1 MLSTASE
8 YALRSMCCLAR
19 NGLDAMT
26 AEMVAAETDIGSEY
40 LSKVLGQLARGGLV
54 RSRRGRG
61 GGFSLALPPAEISL
75 LDIIDQVDPF
85 PQFIETPAA
94 CDPCHHAEMCTLHSV
109 LNEAIEAMRDRFAQT
124 TLQDVLNR
132 IDAKRKGNG
141 AARPVALR
149 ADGRFGSRQVARP
162 PLPRPVQ

>member
-19 NGLDAMT
+19 NGGDAMT
-26 AEMVAAETDIGSEY
+26 AEMIAGETDIGSEY

-61 GGFSLALPPAEISL
+61 GGFSLARSPEEISL

-85 PQFIETPAA
+85 PQFIESPAS
-94 CDPCHHAEMCTLHSV
+94 CDPCHHAEMCTLHAV
-109 LNEAIEAMRDRFAQT
+109 LNDAIEAMRDRFAETSLQYVLDAVDLKKRVNGSMQT
-124 TLQDVLNR
+124 V
-132 IDAKRKGNG
+132 
-141 AARPVALR
+141 PLR
-149 ADGRFGSRQVARP
+149 ADGRFGSRQLARP
-162 PLPRPVQ
+162 PQPRPVR